1 MEIYL
6 PDGIKIPFKLSFVCL
21 LLSVTD
27 AAVPRSARA
36 NAAFQIPV
44 PWSCVQADI
53 CRFHA
58 PIADLQISP
67 RVQTHQP
74 YKHCFSVS
82 SFSPFG
88 SGHPEQGGAFSS
100 DPTRASSAEVSVN
113 APRDYS
119 RCSAGFPALLLRCH
133 PACSSR
139 GAASVSE
146 QPDAWLLRAVLRQ
159 CCCLQWPLF
168 THPAVALPCHPQA

>member
-44 PWSCVQADI
+44 PCSCVQADI

-100 DPTRASSAEVSVN
+100 DPTRASSAEVSVTRPGITPG
-113 APRDYS
+113 AQLV
-119 RCSAGFPALLLRCH
+119 FLL
-133 PACSSR
+133 CSS
-139 GAASVSE
+139 
-146 QPDAWLLRAVLRQ
+146 DAIQLAPPVGLHLS
-159 CCCLQWPLF
+159 LSSLTLGF
-168 THPAVALPCHPQA
+168 